1 MGVGSFIFIY
11 KIILLM
17 TTTSLII
24 ILTLYAILIA
34 FFVYMEFKL
43 KDRDSH
49 FELVEIVPLKGKN
62 VINALKELGATDI
75 NIQEPTEYSFTFKG
89 ES

>member
-1 MGVGSFIFIY
+1 
-11 KIILLM
+11 M

-24 ILTLYAILIA
+24 ILIAYAILIA

-43 KDRDSH
+43 KNKDSH

-62 VINALKELGATDI
+62 VITALKELGATDI
-75 NIQEPTEYSFTFKG
+75 SNPDPTEFYFVFNK
-89 ES
+89 EN

>member
-1 MGVGSFIFIY
+1 
-11 KIILLM
+11 M
-17 TTTSLII
+17 TTTSLTI
-24 ILTLYAILIA
+24 ILIAYAALIA

-43 KDRDSH
+43 KGRDSH

-62 VINALKELGATDI
+62 VINALDELGATDI
-75 NIQEPTEYSFTFKG
+75 SNQEPTEYSFTFKG